1 MKPSTPHLS
10 NWEKWKSIG
19 INPNS
24 NRRLL
29 FQSQMSPRG
38 NQRNFSS
45 PSLVKRSGLQHLKP
59 VTTSQDKPP
68 SGYSHNIWE
77 NPFGTLDPL
86 GPHHQ
91 GHPPNHPQDLQYI
104 HHHQFPHIPNHRLQS
119 LEELTGQGITHFIW
133 FGICQNWFLCQ
144 VTRGWRSMRT
154 RVSITRQWGSSGSQI
169 VTGRG

>member
-1 MKPSTPHLS
+1 
-10 NWEKWKSIG
+10 
-19 INPNS
+19 
-24 NRRLL
+24 
-29 FQSQMSPRG
+29 MSPRG

-91 GHPPNHPQDLQYI
+91 AHPPSHPQDLQYL
-104 HHHQFPHIPNHRLQS
+104 HHHQFPHIPNHRLPS
-119 LEELTGQGITHFIW
+119 LEELTGQGDQRMEIYENPSEHYAA
-133 FGICQNWFLCQ
+133 
-144 VTRGWRSMRT
+144 V
-154 RVSITRQWGSSGSQI
+154 RQLRESD
-169 VTGRG
+169 TERER